1 MQNFLLKIFIIF
13 LLLSGNVQAQT
24 CSWTEQ
30 IKYPDGTVS
39 CLGELPFAK
48 EIVKEENKTIYDYVS
63 AATPN
68 VIAISKY
75 KDCKAIGVAAQR
87 SRATFGMGP
96 HIRQTLTKVA
106 LDRCMNQGCDC
117 EIVIVDSVSKVNKL
131 SLLSMLGNSDD
142 QKVAVTKPPQVI
154 SQSVSSSTQTALC
167 KPQQHIKFSDGS
179 TDCMPNISFF
189 NQSFDNTK
197 SAMISFADEKGKIAV
212 AFSKDFKTCPLAIIN
227 WAPTSPWALET
238 CNRRIKQR
246 AIDEKINPDN
256 CQCEILIENGQTK
269 LSKQEFGQKT
279 NEYLAVRGGGLIAT
293 NIPKEQLV
301 SLTDN
306 SNDQKVVVTKIPPKE
321 IVSPERKVKEDLTVT
336 NITNE
341 QLATLRRDLEKEIR
355 DRILAEAAL
364 KSQKESSTAPAKV
377 YANRKALVIGND
389 TYQKVS
395 QLSNAREDARL
406 MAENLIQ
413 FGFKVQLKL
422 NVTEKQFKSELRN
435 FKNSIQPGDEVAIFY
450 AGHGVQIASTNYL
463 LPVDIAGQNEEEI
476 KDEAVPLQRILDD
489 MNEKGAKFTLA
500 MIDACRDNP
509 FKGSTRNVGST
520 RGLAPTTAATGQ
532 MIVFSAGSG
541 QQALDQL
548 GPTDKNKNG
557 LFTRVFVEEMQKS
570 GVTVDRVVRNARS
583 KVVEMA
589 KSVGHNQV
597 PAIYDQVVGEFYFRQ

>member
-1 MQNFLLKIFIIF
+1 
-13 LLLSGNVQAQT
+13 LS
-24 CSWTEQ
+24 
-30 IKYPDGTVS
+30 
-39 CLGELPFAK
+39 
-48 EIVKEENKTIYDYVS
+48 
-63 AATPN
+63 
-68 VIAISKY
+68 
-75 KDCKAIGVAAQR
+75 
-87 SRATFGMGP
+87 
-96 HIRQTLTKVA
+96 
-106 LDRCMNQGCDC
+106 
-117 EIVIVDSVSKVNKL
+117 
-131 SLLSMLGNSDD
+131 
-142 QKVAVTKPPQVI
+142 
-154 SQSVSSSTQTALC
+154 
-167 KPQQHIKFSDGS
+167 
-179 TDCMPNISFF
+179 
-189 NQSFDNTK
+189 DN
-197 SAMISFADEKGKIAV
+197 
-212 AFSKDFKTCPLAIIN
+212 
-227 WAPTSPWALET
+227 
-238 CNRRIKQR
+238 R
-246 AIDEKINPDN
+246 
-256 CQCEILIENGQTK
+256 
-269 LSKQEFGQKT
+269 
-279 NEYLAVRGGGLIAT
+279 
-293 NIPKEQLV
+293 
-301 SLTDN
+301 
-306 SNDQKVVVTKIPPKE
+306 NDQKVVVTKIPPKE
-321 IVSPERKVKEDLTVT
+321 IVSPERKVKEELTAT

-364 KSQKESSTAPAKV
+364 KSQKESSTALAKV

-395 QLSNAREDARL
+395 PLENAREDARL

-463 LPVDIAGQNEEEI
+463 LPIDIAGQNEEEI

-509 FKGSTRNVGST
+509 FKGSTRNVGSA

-541 QQALDQL
+541 QQALDKL

-557 LFTRVFVEEMQKS
+557 LFTRVFVEEMQKT

-589 KSVGHNQV
+589 KSIGHNQV